1 MGTRKPDFIKAEA
14 ASIRLLNKYGI
25 DDPGFDI
32 LDVAA
37 VLGIDVEY
45 GGIENA
51 DAWLLRRSDGSGVI
65 RLNSNIQEPTRRRF
79 SIAHEIGHWIMHPD
93 LQQGFLCTAQDFQDY
108 ARSPEE
114 AEANWFAATL
124 LLPKSLLP
132 KDQFYKDPC
141 FEIIRPIAL
150 QFQTSLTAT
159 ARRYVELSKSSV
171 ILVSSTNGEIKWSIS
186 SKCAQWLFLPWGNPL
201 PDGSLTLES
210 FKQGVAKT
218 PLSLISPEIWF
229 PNTGLERDAELFE
242 QARYSAEYNNSLTL
256 LWLP

>member
-1 MGTRKPDFIKAEA
+1 MEMREPDFTKAEA
-14 ASIRLLNKYGI
+14 ASIRLLDRYGV

-32 LDVAA
+32 LDLAY
-37 VLGIDVEY
+37 VLGVDVEY

-51 DAWLLRRSDGSGVI
+51 DAWLLRRRDGRGVI
-65 RLNSNIQEPTRRRF
+65 RLNSNIQEPARKRF
-79 SIAHEIGHWIMHPD
+79 SIAHEIGHWIMHPN
-93 LQQGFLCTAQDFQDY
+93 LQQGFLCAAQDFQDY

-132 KDQFYKDPC
+132 KDQFNKDPC
-141 FEIIRPIAL
+141 FEIVRKIAF

-159 ARRYVELSKSSV
+159 ARRYVELSKFSV
-171 ILVSSTNGEIKWSIS
+171 ILVSSTNGEIKWSIA
-186 SKCAQWLFLPWGNPL
+186 SKCARRLFLPWGGPL

-210 FKQGVAKT
+210 FKQGLART
-218 PLSLISPEIWF
+218 SQNLILPEIWF
-229 PNTGLERDAELFE
+229 PSRKWDRDAELFE